1 MNKRTSAFALGL
13 AILLVLVLY
22 STTYTVNFHE
32 FAIRTR
38 FGVPAGVER
47 SAGLHFKYP
56 FFIDTVTKLDRRMQI
71 VESPLQT
78 VQTSD
83 GLQVVVRA

>member
-1 MNKRTSAFALGL
+1 MTRTIGIVVGAL
-13 AILLVLVLY
+13 IVLVLVLY
-22 STTYTVNFHE
+22 NTTYTVNFHE